1 MKTFETFKRTSSLTL
16 AAIAGAFTLAS
27 AALALTFPPT
37 FAPRQFNTQQT
48 HYLRFTVNF
57 NSCVLASGTCSVKV
71 GAVPYNAFIVR
82 AYQQIITPFNSGT
95 SDTVAL
101 GTSSGGTQ
109 LVANTNSVHSAAG
122 SAAPLTL
129 VAPGITPTGN
139 GTTPNGGDG
148 GFDIWAVYAQAGT
161 APTAGQ
167 DVIVIEYI
175 APNDGACQ
183 PTPTSSGTPAQTA
196 C

>member
-1 MKTFETFKRTSSLTL
+1 MRYFKRTSSLAL
-16 AAIAGAFTLAS
+16 AAVTGVFVLAS

-71 GAVPYNAFIVR
+71 GAVPYNAFLVR
-82 AYQQIITPFNSGT
+82 AYQQIITSFNSAT
-95 SDTVAL
+95 TDTVAI
-101 GTSSGGTQ
+101 GTAVGGGQ
-109 LVANTNSVHSAAG
+109 IVAAQSVHGAAG
-122 SAAPLTL
+122 AATALTL
-129 VAPGITPTGN
+129 PSAGITPTGN
-139 GTTPNGGDG
+139 GTTPSGGDG
-148 GFDIWAVYAQAGT
+148 GFDIWAVYAQTGT

-167 DVIVIEYI
+167 AIYVIEYI

-183 PTPTSSGTPAQTA
+183 PTPISSGAPAQTA

>member
-1 MKTFETFKRTSSLTL
+1 MRLFKRTSSLTL
-16 AAIAGAFTLAS
+16 ASFAGVLILAS

-48 HYLRFTVNF
+48 HYLRFTVSF
-57 NSCVLASGTCSVKV
+57 NSCALVSNTCSAKV

-95 SDTVAL
+95 ADTVAL
-101 GTSSGGTQ
+101 GTAPGGAQ
-109 LVANTNSVHSAAG
+109 IVAATNSVHGAAG
-122 SAAPLTL
+122 AATVLALVSA
-129 VAPGITPTGN
+129 GITPTGN

-148 GFDIWAVYAQAGT
+148 GFDIWAVYAQTGT

-167 DVIVIEYI
+167 AVIVIEYI
-175 APNDGACQ
+175 APNDGACL
-183 PTPTSSGTPAQTA
+183 PTPPSSGAPAQTA